1 MTKKRTLLSLVIF
14 IIMLLTLSGCV
25 FGGTNESK
33 QESKKSNEY
42 TASDIKYVSD
52 AGSEVAVVAGRSYT
66 KTNNGMAAVA
76 LAYING
82 YTGPI
87 LVGQTANSISYIFYY
102 SGKNVVSQY
111 GSVTID
117 DEEWYYSKN
126 IGFMSGNYLSF
137 SSKGSIYCS
146 KKTTA
151 EDVAKEIIPMLDKTK
166 FSANKIMTVEDLKAL
181 NDSSDSYVLGADIDL
196 STENN
201 WQPIEGFKGVLNGGG
216 YKIKNLTI
224 SAANEENLGLF
235 KTLEGTV
242 MNLTI
247 ENASITARGNAGKV
261 GIVAGTNKGTIKNV
275 IVEGSIN
282 TPYYDN
288 VGGIAGINNNKIIDC
303 KNYAIVTGKENV
315 GGISGTL
322 VLKESGLADNNTN
335 YGEIKGT
342 NNVGGC
348 YGYVYE
354 NVIKTDNSFT
364 YTLEQNENK
373 SNVTGKE
380 NVGGIVGKA
389 VGADRYSSSWTGYG
403 YFNLSLMSNIG
414 EINGTNNV
422 GGIVGYGIRVAEITT
437 SENNAD
443 ITGAN
448 YVGGYVGY
456 AFNTDI
462 KLAENNNTITG
473 KGYVGGIAGYCG
485 IISNSKNNGTVV
497 STSPI
502 LENSVSRSYVGGLA
516 GYCRGIIDS
525 ENNSDIV
532 VNNAASYVGGIAGY
546 VVINNNNQ
554 INNNTNTGK
563 VTGKDSVGGIA
574 GMVDMVIIKTDNSFT
589 YSFENNKNYG
599 AINGVEK
606 VGGLFGEMLGA
617 DRYSSSWT
625 GYGYF
630 NISLC
635 ENHAIVIGTGDY
647 VGGIVGY
654 GIRVAEITTGVN
666 DVDITGANYVG
677 GYVGYASNASIKLA
691 ENINTITGKGY
702 VGGIAGYCGIISNS
716 KNNGTVVSTSPIL
729 ENSVS
734 RSYVG
739 GLAGYCRGII
749 DSENNSDIVVNN
761 AASYVGGL
769 AGYILINNNDQIN
782 NNTNTGKVT
791 GKDSVGGIAGMVD
804 MVIIKTDN
812 SFTYSFENNKNHGAI
827 NGVEKVGGLFGEML
841 GANRYSSNWT
851 GYGYFDIS
859 SCENHAIVIGTGDYV
874 GGIVGYGIRI
884 SIISLCINDANITGE
899 NYVGGYV
906 GSADGTNIKIV
917 ANNNTITG
925 KAYVGGIAGKAGKIE
940 DSTNDGE
947 IISTGVIVENNFNNS
962 YVGGIAGYAT
972 GAINCK
978 NNTNI
983 TINTNGNYVGGIIGF
998 ANVSNNNEMNDN
1010 ENYGIITGSDYT
1022 GGIAGYIN
1030 IPVRKTDNNFIIT
1043 MANNK
1048 NFVKVVG
1055 KNNVGGIFGY
1065 CFGAARYSSSW
1076 YGYGYIEMTYCVNK
1090 GEIKGTSNVGGIV
1103 GGYTRLKTDANIM
1116 DTNTTD
1122 YGDKLGS

>member
-14 IIMLLTLSGCV
+14 IIMILTLSGC
-25 FGGTNESK
+25 GGDGGHIIKSSRKVLGDETTNSIEST
-33 QESKKSNEY
+33 SKDENLGEY
-42 TASDIKYVSD
+42 TASDIKYVSTE
-52 AGSEVAVVAGRSYT
+52 GSEVAVVAGRKYT
-66 KTNNGMAAVA
+66 KTNNGTAAVA

-82 YTGPI
+82 YTGPV
-87 LVGQTANSISYIFYY
+87 LVGQTINSVSYIFYY
-102 SGKNVVSQY
+102 NGKNVVSQY

-117 DEEWYYSKN
+117 GEEWYYSKN
-126 IGFMSGNYLSF
+126 IGFMAGNYLSF
-137 SSKGSIYCS
+137 GPKGSIYCS
-146 KKTTA
+146 RKTTA
-151 EDVAKEIIPMLDKTK
+151 EDVAKEIIPMLNETK
-166 FSANKIMTVEDLKAL
+166 LYANKIMTVEDLKAL
-181 NDSSDSYVLGADIDL
+181 KDSNDSYVLGADIDL
-196 STENN
+196 SIEDN
-201 WQPIEGFKGVLNGGG
+201 WQPIEGFKGLLNGGG
-216 YKIKNLTI
+216 YKITNLTI

-242 MNLTI
+242 KNVTF
-247 ENASITARGNAGKV
+247 ENVSITSRGNVKTAGA
-261 GIVAGTNKGTIKNV
+261 VAGTNNGVIKNV
-275 IVEGSIN
+275 VVEGSIN

-288 VGGIAGINNNKIIDC
+288 VGGIAGINNNKIVNC
-303 KNYAIVTGKENV
+303 ENNAIVTGKENV

-322 VLKESGLADNNTN
+322 LLKESGLADNNTN

-348 YGYVYE
+348 YGYAYE
-354 NVIKTDNSFT
+354 NVVKTDNSFT
-364 YTLEQNENK
+364 YNLEQNENK

-389 VGADRYSSSWTGYG
+389 VGADRYSSSWSGYG

-422 GGIVGYGIRVAEITT
+422 GGIVGYGTRVAEITT
-437 SENNAD
+437 SVNAAD
-443 ITGAN
+443 ITGSN

-456 AFNTDI
+456 APNASI

-497 STSPI
+497 STAPI
-502 LENSVSRSYVGGLA
+502 LENSISRSYVGGLA

-532 VNNAASYVGGIAGY
+532 I
-546 VVINNNNQ
+546 
-554 INNNTNTGK
+554 
-563 VTGKDSVGGIA
+563 
-574 GMVDMVIIKTDNSFT
+574 
-589 YSFENNKNYG
+589 
-599 AINGVEK
+599 
-606 VGGLFGEMLGA
+606 
-617 DRYSSSWT
+617 
-625 GYGYF
+625 
-630 NISLC
+630 
-635 ENHAIVIGTGDY
+635 
-647 VGGIVGY
+647 
-654 GIRVAEITTGVN
+654 
-666 DVDITGANYVG
+666 
-677 GYVGYASNASIKLA
+677 
-691 ENINTITGKGY
+691 
-702 VGGIAGYCGIISNS
+702 
-716 KNNGTVVSTSPIL
+716 
-729 ENSVS
+729 
-734 RSYVG
+734 
-739 GLAGYCRGII
+739 
-749 DSENNSDIVVNN
+749 NN

-791 GKDSVGGIAGMVD
+791 GKDSVGGIAGMVG
-804 MVIIKTDN
+804 MAVVKTDN
-812 SFTYSFENNKNHGAI
+812 SFTYSFENNKNYGAI

-841 GANRYSSNWT
+841 GANQYSSSWY

-859 SCENHAIVIGTGDYV
+859 LCENHAIVIGTGDYV

-884 SIISLCINDANITGE
+884 SIISLSINVADITGE

-940 DSTNDGE
+940 DSTNDGA
-947 IISTGVIVENNFNNS
+947 IISNGVIVENNSSNS

-998 ANVSNNNEMNDN
+998 ANVYNNNEMNNN
-1010 ENYGIITGSDYT
+1010 ENYGIIIGSDYT
-1022 GGIAGYIN
+1022 GGIAGYTN
-1030 IPVRKTDNNFIIT
+1030 IQVRKTDNNFVIT
-1043 MANNK
+1043 MSNNK
-1048 NFVKVVG
+1048 NFAKVVG

-1090 GEIKGTSNVGGIV
+1090 GEIEGTSNVGGIV
-1103 GGYTRLKTDANIM
+1103 GGYTRLKTDTTIM